1 MILLSQRR
9 EEKMNY
15 GQNNR
20 VIARWCNALYETIDK
35 PTKIGVAAYHFS
47 GISRVDFIFNGITS
61 QVSKR
66 TEHDGIK
73 AYWFDLQEIPD
84 AESNELVAIVYP
96 KHGQPFELKGDPNE
110 YPVIEEAPTTPPEAR
125 TASHKWGPWEE
136 EGKSSYMF
144 ASNFNGT
151 LRTPVFYVSVDGND
165 ANPGTKAA
173 PKASVFGCIR
183 AARDAQ
189 GNIDGTTIYLG
200 EGDHLLGTYSYIG
213 NVKNQFRPIVITK
226 DPEIENTPRVI
237 GTNSTGLRINKVK
250 IKDCLVQTAEPNLSN
265 KYAPIIST
273 GNPVVS
279 AAGDTFI
286 TFENCHLDQHDMN
299 LKGMDWTNGYKIV
312 NMVNCHVTN
321 CYNGLKVC
329 HLARN
334 CIVRHVHSDMMRGGI
349 CALNI
354 KYQNHK
360 VPEGSDAHPDTIQWY
375 RNPSNTVV
383 HRYSPLNPDDLIDAQ
398 GVFSNPE
405 AAWGIVNVAIEEMF
419 FRGVNGIFRAL
430 NLTQAHNVLIR
441 NSNIGG
447 RWADGFAVIGSL
459 DTGHNCLLQNVTCN
473 TIFGD
478 NEKPVMFQHREAY
491 EAAGRPTDVFE
502 PDQFGGPFYFTT
514 ASNDSNAR
522 YNAEGGAK
530 GVRYEWNWKEDE
542 FDPTVLSQVLGNWGT
557 AGPDGDLN
565 NDGIVDGQD
574 MTIALNK

>member
-1 MILLSQRR
+1 
-9 EEKMNY
+9 MNY
-15 GQNNR
+15 GQNNK

-47 GISRVDFIFNGITS
+47 GISRVDFIINGITS

-73 AYWFDLQEIPD
+73 AYWFELQQIPD
-84 AESNELVAIVYP
+84 AESNELIAIVYP
-96 KHGQPFELKGDPNE
+96 KHGEPFALQGDPNE
-110 YPVIEEAPTTPPEAR
+110 FPVIEEAPTTPPEAR

-151 LRTPVFYVSVDGND
+151 LRTPIFYVSENGND
-165 ANPGTKAA
+165 SNPGTKEQ
-173 PKASVFGCIR
+173 PKESVFACLK
-183 AARDAQ
+183 AARDAE
-189 GNIDGTTIYLG
+189 GNVDGTIIYLQ
-200 EGDHLLGTYSYIG
+200 EGNYLVGNYSYAGLPAIR
-213 NVKNQFRPIVITK
+213 NQFRPVVITK
-226 DPEIENTPRVI
+226 DKEAQNTPRII
-237 GTNSTGLRINKVK
+237 GTNSTGLRINKIK
-250 IKDCLVQTAEPNLSN
+250 IKGCLVQTEQPNTSN

-279 AAGDTFI
+279 SAGDTFI
-286 TFENCHLDQHDMN
+286 TFEDCHLDQHDMN
-299 LKGMDWTNGYKIV
+299 LKGMDWTNGFRIV
-312 NMVNCHVTN
+312 NMINCHLTN

-360 VPEGSDAHPDTIQWY
+360 VPENSDAHPDTIQWY

-383 HRYSPLNPDDLIDAQ
+383 HRYSPLNPDDLIDSQ
-398 GVFSNPE
+398 GVFSNPQ
-405 AAWGIVNVAIEEMF
+405 AAWGIVNVAIEEMHF
-419 FRGVNGIFRAL
+419 KNNNGIARAL
-430 NLTQAHNVLIR
+430 CLTQAHNVLIR

-459 DTGHNCLLQNVTCN
+459 DTGHNCLLQNVTRN
-473 TIFGD
+473 TISEE
-478 NEKPVMFQHREAY
+478 NNMPVMHQHEAAY
-491 EAAGRPTDVFE
+491 EAAAKPTDVFE
-502 PDQFGGPFYFTT
+502 PDAWGGPFYYST
-514 ASNDSNAR
+514 SPNDQNAT

-530 GVRYEWNWKEDE
+530 GVRYEWGWKEDE
-542 FDPTVLSQVLGNWGT
+542 FDPTVLATVLSNWG
-557 AGPDGDLN
+557 GSGEGDLN
-565 NDGIVDGQD
+565 NDGTVDAQD
-574 MTIALNK
+574 LSIALGN